1 MKTLILN
8 CLSTNRNNNENKIL
22 DILYNELQSLGCE
35 LEIYNIPDL
44 DINPCNACTTDYL
57 FEYSTECRCND
68 DMNMLYP
75 IFRSNK
81 NWIFIADSSI
91 KESVYYLKNL
101 LDRMEPLFQPLYFYS
116 NGLSNN
122 LPPNLIS
129 EGNILFVD
137 FANFENKLRA
147 AIIKH
152 ISSYSLLFNRVFLGH
167 LEINQ
172 NINDNQ
178 TIIKENLRNLIQKKE
193 IIE

>member
-1 MKTLILN
+1 MKTLVLN

-57 FEYSTECRCND
+57 FEYSTKCRCND

-122 LPPNLIS
+122 LSPNLIS

-137 FANFENKLRA
+137 FANFDNKLRA

-152 ISSYSLLFNRVFLGH
+152 ISSYSLLFNRVFSGYI
-167 LEINQ
+167 EINENS
-172 NINDNQ
+172 NINSA
-178 TIIKENLRNLIQKKE
+178 IIKEQLTNFIHRKE
-193 IIE
+193 TIE

>member
-8 CLSTNRNNNENKIL
+8 CLNIDKNKDQQKIL
-22 DILYNELQSLGCE
+22 DIFLEELQSLGCE
-35 LEIYNIPDL
+35 LENYNIPDL

-57 FEYSTECRCND
+57 FEYSTKCRCND

-91 KESVYYLKNL
+91 KESVNYLKNL
-101 LDRMEPLFQPLYFYS
+101 LDRMEPLFQPLYFYN

-122 LPPNLIS
+122 LPPNIIS

-147 AIIKH
+147 AITKH
-152 ISSYSLLFNRVFLGH
+152 ISSYSLLFNRVFSGYI
-167 LEINQ
+167 EINE
-172 NINDNQ
+172 NINYNQ
-178 TIIKENLRNLIQKKE
+178 ENIKEKLKNFIHRKE
-193 IIE
+193 TIE

>member
-44 DINPCNACTTDYL
+44 DINPCNACTNDYL